1 MGFEPRD
8 RVRAE
13 ARRLLTAGVTGRVF
27 PGGMASV
34 SWRDDRGREELVE
47 ACAGT
52 LTTGGARVQEN
63 TPYDLAAVTQPFV
76 AIAALRMVA
85 RGAIDLG
92 AQVERFVS
100 DVRGGVLTGVT
111 LRQLLTHEGGLARWG
126 GLYLDVPHEL
136 GSAAARRWMISE
148 AARRAEEPPEA
159 DEPSDLGYMIAGEAI
174 ARAARTTLDEVLD
187 REVLEPLGLRDQVF
201 YPGALPS
208 ERRVALKRKAAP
220 TERCDWRG
228 RLVVGEPQDENAT
241 ALGGVAGHAGL
252 FATARGVA
260 MFGRAVLD
268 AVAGRSDYLP
278 SDALADALQVVRP
291 GGHLCLGW
299 ERKHGTPPACGRRMG
314 PRTFGRLGF
323 TGTSIFCDPDRDVVI
338 VLLTNRVCPSRANE
352 KIEGFRPAFHDG
364 LMAAL
369 G

>member
-1 MGFEPRD
+1 
-8 RVRAE
+8 
-13 ARRLLTAGVTGRVF
+13 
-27 PGGMASV
+27 
-34 SWRDDRGREELVE
+34 
-47 ACAGT
+47 
-52 LTTGGARVQEN
+52 
-63 TPYDLAAVTQPFV
+63 
-76 AIAALRMVA
+76 
-85 RGAIDLG
+85 
-92 AQVERFVS
+92 
-100 DVRGGVLTGVT
+100 
-111 LRQLLTHEGGLARWG
+111 
-126 GLYLDVPHEL
+126 
-136 GSAAARRWMISE
+136 
-148 AARRAEEPPEA
+148 
-159 DEPSDLGYMIAGEAI
+159 
-174 ARAARTTLDEVLD
+174 
-187 REVLEPLGLRDQVF
+187 
-201 YPGALPS
+201 
-208 ERRVALKRKAAP
+208 
-220 TERCDWRG
+220 
-228 RLVVGEPQDENAT
+228 
-241 ALGGVAGHAGL
+241 
-252 FATARGVA
+252 